1 MAIRSL
7 IFHHFWLKLF
17 SVVLAVLIWLT
28 VRGASGE
35 GTRTFPNRP
44 TLVLLGPSRHT
55 PCAINPTE
63 ASITVRGPSSLRQ
76 EITEQDINVS
86 VRLAD
91 RSQFSGELPLRVHVP
106 SGASV
111 ALIPPATTFG
121 KSTPSL

>member
-28 VRGASGE
+28 VRGTSSE
-35 GTRTFPNRP
+35 VTRTFPNRP
-44 TLVLLGPSRHT
+44 ILVLTDTSQHT
-55 PCAINPTE
+55 TVAINPTE
-63 ASITVRGPSSLRQ
+63 ASITVRGPSSLLQ
-76 EITEQDINVS
+76 EITEQDINVFI
-86 VRLAD
+86 RIAE
-91 RSQFSGELPLRVHVP
+91 RAQFSGELPIRVHVP

-111 ALIPPATTFG
+111 ALITPATTFV

>member
-1 MAIRSL
+1 MAIRPL

-28 VRGASGE
+28 VRGTSGE
-35 GTRTFPNRP
+35 TTRTFPNRP
-44 TLVLLGPSRHT
+44 ILVLTDTSQHPT
-55 PCAINPTE
+55 VAINPTE
-63 ASITVRGPSSLRQ
+63 ASITVRGPLSLLQ
-76 EITEQDINVS
+76 EITDYDINVF

-91 RSQFSGELPLRVHVP
+91 RSQFSGELPIRVHVP

-111 ALIPPATTFG
+111 VLITPATTFV